1 MSKVL
6 VIDQRKRP
14 LDPVHP
20 AQARQLL
27 RSKKAAIY
35 RQFPF
40 TLILKESRTGTPV
53 LPLRLKIDPG
63 AKVTG
68 IGLVNDSSALVVFV
82 AELKHRG
89 FAIRDALTSRRQL
102 RRGRRARKTRYRQP
116 RFLNRTRPEGWLA
129 PSLQSRV
136 DNIET
141 WVKKLRQF
149 APIEAISQELVRFDM
164 QLMRNPDIQG
174 NEYMQGTLQG
184 FETREFL
191 LEKWNRQCAYCDVK
205 DVPFQ
210 IEHIFP
216 KARGGSNSI
225 TNLTLSCE
233 KCNIKKGVKDI
244 KDFLKKDPSRLE
256 KILKQA
262 KRPLADAAAVN
273 TTRFALLNVLKS
285 TGLPVETGS
294 GGLTKFNRSQQN
306 IPKSHWADAAAV
318 GKSTPEL
325 IVKGVKPLLIAANGH
340 GSRQSCR
347 TDKFGFPNRHVPRDK
362 IHFGFQTGDIVRA
375 VVTSGKKIGSYVGK
389 VAIRS
394 SGSFNISTKNGLVQG
409 ISHKFCLRIHA
420 KDGYSYAY

>member
-1 MSKVL
+1 M
-6 VIDQRKRP
+6 
-14 LDPVHP
+14 
-20 AQARQLL
+20 
-27 RSKKAAIY
+27 
-35 RQFPF
+35 
-40 TLILKESRTGTPV
+40 
-53 LPLRLKIDPG
+53 
-63 AKVTG
+63 
-68 IGLVNDSSALVVFV
+68 
-82 AELKHRG
+82 
-89 FAIRDALTSRRQL
+89 
-102 RRGRRARKTRYRQP
+102 KT
-116 RFLNRTRPEGWLA
+116 
-129 PSLQSRV
+129 
-136 DNIET
+136 
-141 WVKKLRQF
+141 
-149 APIEAISQELVRFDM
+149 
-164 QLMRNPDIQG
+164 
-174 NEYMQGTLQG
+174 
-184 FETREFL
+184 
-191 LEKWNRQCAYCDVK
+191 
-205 DVPFQ
+205 
-210 IEHIFP
+210 
-216 KARGGSNSI
+216 
-225 TNLTLSCE
+225 
-233 KCNIKKGVKDI
+233 
-244 KDFLKKDPSRLE
+244 DPSRLE